1 MPLKKFKMPLVKDD
15 NPKDLNQYK
24 KPSPKRSKRRNKKRN
39 STKHKSS
46 ENVENQAIF
55 ENESIENLERSVDF
69 IPSCVFETE
78 VNHSDLF
85 RLNFSEFSLY
95 RKPQFSIKYI
105 KPLSQTET
113 LLQKKYETS
122 HYKSSFIFT
131 DFSLYV

>member
-1 MPLKKFKMPLVKDD
+1 MSLVKDD
-15 NPKDLNQYK
+15 NPKDLNQSK
-24 KPSPKRSKRRNKKRN
+24 KASSKRSKRRNKKRT
-39 STKHKSS
+39 STKHKSL
-46 ENVENQAIF
+46 ENVENQAII
-55 ENESIENLERSVDF
+55 ENESIENPERSVEL
-69 IPSCVFETE
+69 IPSCVFETK
-78 VNHSDLF
+78 VNHSDFF

-113 LLQKKYETS
+113 LLQKKYGTS